1 MQLSNYKFAEVA
13 MIVIYRNNNNCIL
26 IEGKSLNSLWEQ
38 PKVTSTFFIS
48 GSGLD
53 EIVENTILPDDIKPS
68 LSPAAPAMNFV

>member
-1 MQLSNYKFAEVA
+1 

-53 EIVENTILPDDIKPS
+53 EIVENTILPDDIKTI
-68 LSPAAPAMNFV
+68 FVSGCASNELCLA

>member
-1 MQLSNYKFAEVA
+1 

-53 EIVENTILPDDIKPS
+53 EIVENTILPDNIKTI
-68 LSPAAPAMNFV
+68 FVSGCASNELCLA